1 MWIEIVAVVSGVV
14 AVVAVVFALLGW
26 VRADKANTIA
36 ESATSRAK
44 DAIGQAGEATA
55 RAREAL
61 AQADE
66 ATAVFDE
73 QRQTANSNNVMVRDA
88 NSLATEALRLTR
100 DEHDRVQRRE
110 DELHEVNWGVTWDDR
125 PPLLAPEHVIDRRL
139 RVVQYGPDDAIG
151 VKVFFY
157 VGSFRALTREVGDM
171 KCDAHLT
178 LFPLQRERLVEE
190 QLNRRWK
197 DGAGNPV
204 SMSPDSPSVISA
216 VDGAAYQAFNFSTKI
231 IIRWNSPAGVS
242 HQRSFQFRPLSQHQL
257 GADVRY
263 PLP

>member
-1 MWIEIVAVVSGVV
+1 MWVMIVAVVAGVV
-14 AVVAVVFALLGW
+14 AAIAVVFALLGW
-26 VRADKANTIA
+26 TRAGKANQIA
-36 ESATSRAK
+36 EMAASHAN
-44 DAIGQAGEATA
+44 DAIERANEASAQALEATA
-55 RAREAL
+55 RAK
-61 AQADE
+61 E
-66 ATAVFDE
+66 ATEIFDE
-73 QRQTANSNNVMVRDA
+73 QRGTANANNVMVRDA

-125 PPLLAPEHVIDRRL
+125 QPLDEPDHVIDRRL
-139 RVVQYGPDDAIG
+139 RVVQYGPDDALG

-157 VGSFRALTREVGDM
+157 VGSFRRLTREVGDM

-178 LFPLQRERLVEE
+178 LFPLQRERLIEE
-190 QLNRRWK
+190 QLNRPWK
-197 DGAGNPV
+197 DSAGNAV

-216 VDGAAYQAFNFSTKI
+216 VEGAAYQAFNFSTKI

-242 HQRSFQFRPLSQHQL
+242 HQKSYEFRPLSQHKL